1 MADEMLLAQSRALN
15 DRMMAAL
22 PFIGIN
28 RSRIPPPSTPLDIN
42 PSDSD
47 EVKAEKLLKAALDL
61 KKRMESGP
69 GFREQNLR
77 QKDEMPVMTWK

>member
-1 MADEMLLAQSRALN
+1 MADEMLLAESRALN
-15 DRMMAAL
+15 DRMKAAL

-47 EVKAEKLLKAALDL
+47 EVKALKLLKAALDL
-61 KKRMESGP
+61 QERMKSGP
-69 GFREQNLR
+69 GFREQYLR
-77 QKDEMPVMTWK
+77 PKDEMPVMSWK